1 MRQHLLASLTLL
13 LAGPVFA
20 QFAADDR
27 LEPPKTPAE
36 YWRAMN
42 FEINTGKYDSA
53 AFYLKGFLA
62 VPPTEQD
69 LVELEQ
75 KDGLASFLRLR
86 NITWSAD
93 AKANGDAKKNAED
106 AITRVNAALEKML
119 GNQQRINRLV
129 ASLQGSEDERAFAIS
144 ELQRT
149 GARAIP
155 ALVMSLR
162 GDADPSHRAAI
173 FNTLRL
179 LPEDTVAPL
188 LAALDINDGR
198 IRYQIL
204 ESLGQRVDFTLLPS
218 RPETNPLPSL
228 DYLSASPKQPED
240 VRRLAATLITRLRS
254 VARTEI
260 RPAKQELTE
269 AALKFYRH
277 QERFIKPDAVA
288 VWRWENDDLTMTV
301 STLTQAE
308 EYFGLRYARWAL
320 ELDPNYLPAQVAF
333 LSIATDNA
341 FGRVGVAADLEKTD
355 PTAHS
360 LLATAGPTALIAALD
375 QAIIDRRTPV
385 ALAITQALGERADAK
400 AAQSSR
406 YKPGVLVQALSYPD
420 RRVQLA
426 AAAALVRIPGPYALQ
441 NQTKIVEILR
451 RALAAESEVSAATS
465 PRILVG
471 HFDAAK
477 GKDLVAMFKEAGF
490 DAIAVRTGRE
500 LMSRL
505 QRASDIDGLAI
516 DSELPN
522 PQLPDL
528 LADLRADTFAK
539 ALPVR
544 VLYSPAPST
553 TYPSVMME
561 TRLHHATPQ
570 TVAIRND
577 EERTAFDAANRMK
590 FIVDGQPRVTMIRS
604 PLTPA
609 VLKASFAQDVGAD
622 GPPLTAEERKQFA
635 STAIE
640 LFRQIALSQ
649 PGIDLKPADRAIRQ
663 SLKSD
668 ELGKVAID
676 VVGRL
681 SGRDSQLDLAS
692 LTLDN
697 ARPVALRLAAANN
710 LALHIQRFG
719 AVLPRIAVEA
729 LTKLANEA
737 KEPELRGQV
746 AAVVGVLSGEGKTT
760 GTRLQGYV
768 PPKPGIAAKEPA
780 AEEKKPEPNPEKKPD
795 PDDE

>member
-1 MRQHLLASLTLL
+1 MRHHLLATLVFV
-13 LAGPVFA
+13 LAGPAFG

-53 AFYLKGFLA
+53 AFFLKGFLA
-62 VPPTEQD
+62 VPPTDQD
-69 LVELEQ
+69 FVELEQ

-86 NITWSAD
+86 NITWSTD
-93 AKANGDAKKNAED
+93 AKANAEAKMNAED
-106 AITRVNAALEKML
+106 AIAKVNAALDKVL
-119 GNQQRINRLV
+119 GNQQRINQLV
-129 ASLQGSEDERAFAIS
+129 ATLQGSEDERAFAIR

-155 ALVMSLR
+155 ALVMSFR
-162 GDADPSHRAAI
+162 GNADANHRAAI
-173 FNTLRL
+173 FNMLPL

-188 LAALDINDGR
+188 LAALDVNDGR

-204 ESLGQRVDFTLLPS
+204 ESLGQRTDFTMLPG
-218 RPETNPLPSL
+218 RPETNPLPAL

-320 ELDPNYLPAQVAF
+320 ELDPTYLPAQVAF

-341 FGRVGVAADLEKTD
+341 FSRVGVAANFEKSD
-355 PTAHS
+355 PVAHN

-400 AAQSSR
+400 AAQASR

-426 AAAALVRIPGPYALQ
+426 AAAALVRIPGPYAQQ

-451 RALAAESEVSAATS
+451 RALAAESEVSAAAS
-465 PRILVG
+465 PRIIVG
-471 HFDAAK
+471 HFNEAK
-477 GKDLVAMFKEAGF
+477 GKELAAMFKEAGF
-490 DAIAVRTGRE
+490 DAVVVRTGRE
-500 LMSRL
+500 LMTRL
-505 QRASDIDGLAI
+505 QKANDIDGIAI

-528 LADLRADTFAK
+528 LADLRTDTFAK

-544 VLYSPAPST
+544 VLYSPAPGT
-553 TYPSVMME
+553 TYPSMMME
-561 TRLHHATPQ
+561 TRLRRSTPQ

-577 EERTAFDAANRMK
+577 EEHAAFDAAIRMK

-604 PLTPA
+604 PLTPD

-622 GPPLTAEERKQFA
+622 GPPLTAEERKLFA
-635 STAIE
+635 TTAIE
-640 LFRQIALSQ
+640 LFRQIALGRS
-649 PGIDLKPADRAIRQ
+649 GIDLKPADRAIRQ

-668 ELGKVAID
+668 ELGKVAVD
-676 VVGRL
+676 VVSRL
-681 SGRDSQLDLAS
+681 SGRDSQIDLAS

-697 ARPVALRLAAANN
+697 SRPLPLRLAAANN

-746 AAVVGVLSGEGKTT
+746 AAVVGVVSGEGKTT
-760 GTRLQGYV
+760 GNRLQSYM
-768 PPKPGIAAKEPA
+768 PPKPGAPVKEPA
-780 AEEKKPEPNPEKKPD
+780 AEEKKPEDKPEKKPD